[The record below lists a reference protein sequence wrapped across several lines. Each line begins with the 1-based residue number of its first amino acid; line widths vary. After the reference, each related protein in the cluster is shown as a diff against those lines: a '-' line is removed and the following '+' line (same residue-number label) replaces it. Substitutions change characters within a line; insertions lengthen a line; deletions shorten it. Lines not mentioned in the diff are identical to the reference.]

1 MGLQSPLSEARE
13 GDAGRTLMS
22 WGGHPRFVMSKSE
35 KSAPLPHPSIRGFLK
50 GFFVSAACY
59 FLWIFYYI
67 SNFPEINIFH
77 YIINF
82 FEINKL
88 VDEIILIIII
98 PGIYMCGI
106 IWGLT
111 RSKSTSFT
119 IGMLILPLIHI
130 LFFLIII
137 YIFLLPSATPWYWIN
152 GMQSTLSMPSLWN
165 GPLNALY
172 FWDIHPMVLSTN
184 PLIRLLIDYTVL
196 WLSDFS
202 TSSIIK
208 TVIWNHLYD
217 ILWLKLLKHGVLS
230 VKKVLIMKIDLLM
243 LK

>member
-1 MGLQSPLSEARE
+1 
-13 GDAGRTLMS
+13 
-22 WGGHPRFVMSKSE
+22 MSKFE
-35 KSAPLPHPSIRGFLK
+35 KSATWDSAWNRGFLK

-59 FLWIFYYI
+59 FLWIFYYV
-67 SNFPEINIFH
+67 SNFPGINIFH

-111 RSKSTSFT
+111 RIKSTSFT

-137 YIFLLPSATPWYWIN
+137 YIISLPSSTPWYWIN
-152 GMQSTLSMPSLWN
+152 GMQSTHYDAYIIEGLPYWRT
-165 GPLNALY
+165 
-172 FWDIHPMVLSTN
+172 WKITIW
-184 PLIRLLIDYTVL
+184 IR
-196 WLSDFS
+196 
-202 TSSIIK
+202 
-208 TVIWNHLYD
+208 
-217 ILWLKLLKHGVLS
+217 ILRK
-230 VKKVLIMKIDLLM
+230 
-243 LK
+243 